1 MHKSV
6 RDWEEKSVRER
17 EGEREPEMIFAKMRG
32 WIGEIIVFMDLDR
45 IEDLLKLI
53 HVPKYV
59 RLKSIDVDS
68 KFIAEHKLIWPLKY
82 EV

>member
-1 MHKSV
+1 
-6 RDWEEKSVRER
+6 
-17 EGEREPEMIFAKMRG
+17 
-32 WIGEIIVFMDLDR
+32 MDLDR